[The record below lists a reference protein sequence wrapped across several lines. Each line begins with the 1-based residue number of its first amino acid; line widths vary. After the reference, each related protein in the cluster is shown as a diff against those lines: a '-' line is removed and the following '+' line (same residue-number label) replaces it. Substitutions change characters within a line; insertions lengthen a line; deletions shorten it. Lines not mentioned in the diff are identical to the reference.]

1 MPRKHSLPWTH
12 ALKVVEKYWVSYYL
26 VYAASAAFLLWRH
39 WKSLRWDDESY
50 VYLTAAIFGMSVG
63 IALMAAI
70 VVEVAGRMLLL
81 IPDAIRKIKEQG
93 RKEARKEHNDRVIEA
108 YQRFGMVVDG
118 VTVLPRTPEVE
129 AFLSGKS
136 PKD

>member
-1 MPRKHSLPWTH
+1 MY
-12 ALKVVEKYWVSYYL
+12 AVS
-26 VYAASAAFLLWRH
+26 VAVLLWRH
-39 WKSLRWDDESY
+39 WESLRWDDESY
-50 VYLTAAIFGMSVG
+50 VYLTAAIFGMSLG

-70 VVEVAGRMLLL
+70 VVEVTGRMVLL
-81 IPDAIRKIKEQG
+81 IPEAIRKIKEQG

-129 AFLSGKS
+129 AFLSGRNS
-136 PKD
+136 KD